1 MLFDKLIYLTAGALV
16 TKGVVDAVR
25 SKFVASK
32 ITIIGYVPLWP
43 GNKCNLMPGRPLNPI
58 YSQNGTGIVYAECRY
73 AVMTESTEVLTWLYS
88 HAIKFKFQY
97 TVPFYSSTN
106 GSWYFT
112 AYAPL
117 NEIPMDAV
125 MKTNFGVIGTYAS
138 PELSFLSP
146 KPQSG
151 MIVNELRKMT
161 VDKYG
166 HDKRFKFADWI

>member
-1 MLFDKLIYLTAGALV
+1 MLFDKIIYLTAGALL

-32 ITIIGYVPLWP
+32 TTIIGYVPLWP
-43 GNKCNLMPGRPLNPI
+43 GNKCNLMPGRPLTPI

-73 AVMTESTEVLTWLYS
+73 AVMSATTEVLTWLYN
-88 HAIKFKFQY
+88 HATRFNFQY
-97 TVPFYSSTN
+97 TVPFYSSTD
-106 GSWYFT
+106 GTWYLT

-117 NEIPMDAV
+117 NEIPMAEV
-125 MKTNFGVIGTYAS
+125 MNNKFGVIGTYAN
-138 PELSFLSP
+138 PELSFLSA

-166 HDKRFKFADWI
+166 HDKRFKFVGWI